1 MVLVYHK
8 SSFGVVPATRPRE
21 TERNVE
27 RDTYALCVIP
37 IKALLTAAFCHSYFS
52 VFYAFFLNR
61 KLKIQ
66 ETKWM
71 KNPASISQ
79 ANEIPMNFKQRKI
92 TDNINKQ
99 TLLRLC
105 GKVYDLFAITFVR
118 NECVRCGFSF
128 IIILMVSIFFLV
140 SVSSQYTRFRYT
152 RSINDGNQKA
162 IICIAQT
169 RQYRNSQHGTRE
181 FFIPRWWSIAI

>member
-1 MVLVYHK
+1 
-8 SSFGVVPATRPRE
+8 
-21 TERNVE
+21 
-27 RDTYALCVIP
+27 
-37 IKALLTAAFCHSYFS
+37 
-52 VFYAFFLNR
+52 
-61 KLKIQ
+61 
-66 ETKWM
+66 M
-71 KNPASISQ
+71 KNPASISL

-92 TDNINKQ
+92 TVNINKQ

-152 RSINDGNQKA
+152 LRWQPKSNHLHRTDTA
-162 IICIAQT
+162 I
-169 RQYRNSQHGTRE
+169 SQLATWHKRI
-181 FFIPRWWSIAI
+181 FHSALMVHCYLNAFQS